1 MAKFQQAVLKGDEVV
16 AVVTASDHGAVA
28 AGARKA
34 GLPINGLRAVRM
46 MDYVSQKA
54 RQKKEEVELVWEVDE
69 TDPDCSKA
77 DAAIIARRNRR

>member
-34 GLPINGLRAVRM
+34 GLPIHGLRAVRM
-46 MDYVSQKA
+46 MDYVSQK
-54 RQKKEEVELVWEVDE
+54 KEEVELVWEVDE
-69 TDPDCSKA
+69 IDPDCSKK
-77 DAAIIARRNRR
+77 DAEIIARRNRR